1 NKTPMKNKLLLKG
14 MVSFFFIYLL
24 INEEIKAQEPVVQGT
39 VTSTE
44 DGEAII
50 GATLLL
56 QDDLNSSRGTV
67 TDINGKYSLSVQ
79 GPESTMVISSIGY
92 ISQTI
97 KVGNRSEIN
106 IQLDP
111 EVSEL
116 SEVVVTAFWD

>member
-1 NKTPMKNKLLLKG
+1 
-14 MVSFFFIYLL
+14 
-24 INEEIKAQEPVVQGT
+24 
-39 VTSTE
+39 
-44 DGEAII
+44 
-50 GATLLL
+50 
-56 QDDLNSSRGTV
+56 
-67 TDINGKYSLSVQ
+67 
-79 GPESTMVISSIGY
+79 MVISSIGY